1 MKSVTAL
8 AAAVGLASFSLPSQ
22 AIVYSAGDALLVPL
36 AVWFTDFDNDQTDD
50 VNTLIEVT
58 IPSAI
63 GHEDLANIYTARVST
78 PTNADLSLDPDPDLA
93 PLTACPPESKIRWFW
108 FDYESKKQKNGNA
121 CVSADDVVQ
130 INWRLASGE
139 TYNGVPGYMVIATD
153 EGSKGNDANFA
164 MFGEAYLV
172 SGVAGYVA
180 HTPVLPLRDEADGVD
195 ATGARLTKPT
205 REDNVKWAGG
215 VPVGV
220 SPLIS
225 GMRNSYT
232 DGVVGDLHS
241 FDLML
246 SDRAWPTIHVVW
258 FDQNNINPLTV
269 NVYDTQ
275 ENTCSDYIPLGYEV
289 NVTWIEPTEDCG
301 GPCGDVPLLTD
312 DWSNNF
318 KYGLCEDTLDL
329 DAGPENVGGFANYL
343 YFEPDDDGSMNPT
356 SSMVAWAIKYAH
368 IPDEGAGSGPD
379 LENKVWA
386 ETAIG
391 HDRGMFK

>member
-1 MKSVTAL
+1 MKTSFKRTAMAL
-8 AAAVGLASFSLPSQ
+8 ATAAGLAAVSLPSH

-36 AVWFTDFDNDQTDD
+36 VVWYTDFDNDQTDD
-50 VNTLIEVT
+50 VNTIIEVT

-78 PTNADLSLDPDPDLA
+78 PTNVDLSLDADPDLA
-93 PLTACPPESKIRWFW
+93 PLTACPPESKIRWYW
-108 FDYESKKQKNGNA
+108 FDQNSKKQKNGNA

-130 INWRLASGE
+130 INWRQASGE
-139 TYNGVPGYMVIATD
+139 TFNGDPGYMVISTN

-180 HTPVLPLRDEADGVD
+180 HTPVLPLRDEADGGPLGT
-195 ATGARLTKPT
+195 AT
-205 REDNVKWAGG
+205 REDNVKYSGG
-215 VPVGV
+215 IPISV

-232 DGVVGDLHS
+232 DGIPGDLHG

-258 FDQNNINPLTV
+258 FDRNGINPLTV
-269 NVYDTQ
+269 NVFDTQ
-275 ENTCSDYIPLGYEV
+275 ENTCSDYIPLGYEM
-289 NVTWIEPTEDCG
+289 NVVWIEPTEGCCSE
-301 GPCGDVPLLTD
+301 PVPLLTD
-312 DWSNNF
+312 DWSTGSKF
-318 KYGLCEDTLDL
+318 DLCEDTLDL
-329 DAGPENVGGFANYL
+329 DAGAENVGGFASYL
-343 YFEPDDDGSMNPT
+343 VPEPADNGSLQPT
-356 SSMVAWAIKYAH
+356 SSMVAWAIKYAQ
-368 IPDEGAGSGPD
+368 IPDQGPGSGITQ
-379 LENKVWA
+379 ESRVWA